1 MINMSYYNGGINMS
15 EIQVQSQQ
23 ELAPKDP
30 RGGVIVELVV
40 MVACAGFSVN
50 LVKLQKTRKGLA
62 CVVSPF

>member
-1 MINMSYYNGGINMS
+1 MS